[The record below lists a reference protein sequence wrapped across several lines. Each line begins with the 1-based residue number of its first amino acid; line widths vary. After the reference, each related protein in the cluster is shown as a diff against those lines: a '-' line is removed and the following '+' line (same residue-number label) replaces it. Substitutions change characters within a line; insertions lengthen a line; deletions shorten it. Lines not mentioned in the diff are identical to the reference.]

1 MPETVS
7 VVPVTLFANA
17 SLPSVTSASST
28 TLPPPPSVGDAP
40 KSATADAPFG
50 MSPVQLPATDQLPP
64 DAPCHTVARPEA
76 TVRVCPLTVY
86 APSGCG
92 TPSTTYRFTVTSPPI
107 VRLLAF
113 GTVIESGAVAISPRR
128 FTAPS
133 FTTIS
138 VGPAR
143 REPAGIVTM
152 PWFTT
157 ILPVKVFVFASVSVP
172 APSLIRPPLPETT
185 WLNVAL

>member
-1 MPETVS
+1 M
-7 VVPVTLFANA
+7 
-17 SLPSVTSASST
+17 
-28 TLPPPPSVGDAP
+28 
-40 KSATADAPFG
+40 
-50 MSPVQLPATDQLPP
+50 
-64 DAPCHTVARPEA
+64 
-76 TVRVCPLTVY
+76 Y

-92 TPSTTYRFTVTSPPI
+92 TPSTTYRFTVMSLPI
-107 VRLLAF
+107 VRLLAL
-113 GTVIESGAVAISPRR
+113 GTVFESGAVTISPSR

-133 FTTIS
+133 FTMIS
-138 VGPAR
+138 VGPSI

-172 APSLIRPPLPETT
+172 APSLIRPPLPETA